1 MKIKYMGII
10 AAMAITLSSFISPSE
25 ESKTIFEFNKS
36 ASITN
41 WRTLNDGVMGGV
53 SSSSFQINTEGYG
66 VFQGTVSTANN
77 GGFASVRYSSK
88 VDVGTHKTIKIRLK
102 GDGKDYQFRIKDK
115 ASNYKSY
122 ITTFSTNGKWQTI
135 EVKLSDLYP
144 SFRGR
149 VLDKPNFG
157 ATDFEEM
164 SILIANKKNESF
176 KLILD
181 KIEIQ

>member
-1 MKIKYMGII
+1 MKIKHIGII
-10 AAMAITLSSFISPSE
+10 AAIALTISSFVSTKSEDKIIFDFDKGANIS
-25 ESKTIFEFNKS
+25 
-36 ASITN
+36 N
-41 WRTLNDGVMGGV
+41 WRILNDGVMGGV
-53 SSSSFQINTEGYG
+53 STSTFNVNSEGYG

-88 VDVGTHKTIKIRLK
+88 INVGTHKTVKIRLK

-115 ASNYKSY
+115 ASNYESY
-122 ITTFSTNGKWQTI
+122 IITFSTTGNWQTI
-135 EVKLSDLYP
+135 EIELSSLYP

-149 VLDKPNFG
+149 VLDKPNFN
-157 ATDFEEM
+157 ASDFEEM